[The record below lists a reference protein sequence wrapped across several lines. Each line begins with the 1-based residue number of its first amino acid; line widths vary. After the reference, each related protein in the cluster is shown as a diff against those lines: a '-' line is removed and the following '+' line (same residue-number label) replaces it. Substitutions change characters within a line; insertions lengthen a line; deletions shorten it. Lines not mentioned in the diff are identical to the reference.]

1 MSGQDTR
8 ARLSRPGTRGHMAH
22 RVGQDRVTGALEH
35 GRHQPQNGDLEQALR
50 RAARGRSRIEMAETL
65 APSARGPGRADR
77 LALPL
82 DKGGTMDRR
91 IPDEPGHLPGEQEP
105 GPDGRDADRN
115 ENNPPGPPYPAPASV
130 HAAGRRVPPD
140 EPGHLPG
147 EQQPGPD
154 GRDADRNGNN
164 PPGPPDPAPAS
175 VHAAGRRV
183 PPDEPG
189 HLPGEQEPGP
199 DGRDADRN
207 GNNPPGLPYPAPA
220 SLHAAILVSFID
232 YV

>member
-1 MSGQDTR
+1 
-8 ARLSRPGTRGHMAH
+8 
-22 RVGQDRVTGALEH
+22 
-35 GRHQPQNGDLEQALR
+35 
-50 RAARGRSRIEMAETL
+50 MAETL

-105 GPDGRDADRN
+105 CPDGRDADRN

-130 HAAGRRVPPD
+130 HAAGRRVP
-140 EPGHLPG
+140 
-147 EQQPGPD
+147 
-154 GRDADRNGNN
+154 
-164 PPGPPDPAPAS
+164 
-175 VHAAGRRV
+175 
-183 PPDEPG
+183 DEPG
-189 HLPGEQEPGP
+189 HLPGEQEPCP

-207 GNNPPGLPYPAPA
+207 ENNPPGLPYPAPA

-232 YV
+232 YL